1 MVHLDSFFL
10 SLLVFLVS
18 HPTTALSPTLN
29 NVSFAETDPT
39 QGYQVSILTFV
50 KKLHSVLLVALKYNN
65 LLRHYAKQAFKYREG
80 NNKVSA
86 QLEKFFRWNPSGTFR
101 NIPWYH

>member
-29 NVSFAETDPT
+29 NVSIAETDPT

-50 KKLHSVLLVALKYNN
+50 KFETKLHSVLLVALKYYN
-65 LLRHYAKQAFKYREG
+65 LLRHYAKQAFKYSE
-80 NNKVSA
+80 
-86 QLEKFFRWNPSGTFR
+86 
-101 NIPWYH
+101 